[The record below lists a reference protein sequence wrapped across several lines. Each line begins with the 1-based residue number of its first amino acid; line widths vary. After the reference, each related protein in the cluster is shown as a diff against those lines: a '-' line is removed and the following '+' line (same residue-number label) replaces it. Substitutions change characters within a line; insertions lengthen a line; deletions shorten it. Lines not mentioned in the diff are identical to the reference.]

1 MMFVGYGLLGHSR
14 FLYFLKKRKRVGE
27 FCPETTRVKRLD
39 NVYPKMVCLFFV
51 VCAQMICY
59 KILKEMQHCTAAV
72 RKLPG
77 LTCGDTNRINMEH
90 TVDTINLLIFT
101 PVHLP
106 GSAYLNLSQEVFSA
120 VLIK

>member
-1 MMFVGYGLLGHSR
+1 
-14 FLYFLKKRKRVGE
+14 
-27 FCPETTRVKRLD
+27 
-39 NVYPKMVCLFFV
+39 MVCLFFV

-90 TVDTINLLIFT
+90 TADTINLLIFYACPFT
-101 PVHLP
+101 WECLFKPESKGFFRDP
-106 GSAYLNLSQEVFSA
+106 N
-120 VLIK
+120 